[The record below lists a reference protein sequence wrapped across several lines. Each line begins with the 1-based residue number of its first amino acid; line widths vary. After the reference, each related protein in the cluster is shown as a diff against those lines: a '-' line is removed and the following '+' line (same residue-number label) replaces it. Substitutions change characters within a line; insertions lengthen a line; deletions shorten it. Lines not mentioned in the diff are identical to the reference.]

1 MKYFDIVCYLY
12 VCIWLK
18 SVSGRVTGKLFPVVD
33 VGAKKKKVADWLPF
47 LYRAATA
54 ANA

>member
-1 MKYFDIVCYLY
+1 MKYFDIVCYWY

-33 VGAKKKKVADWLPF
+33 VGAKKKVAYRLPF
-47 LYRAATA
+47 LYRTATA